1 MKTPQPTPRALA
13 FERLNL
19 AQLNRRLALLDRHTH
34 SVSGL
39 HKKAG
44 DLIADARA
52 IRTYAYQGLPGGHK

>member
-1 MKTPQPTPRALA
+1 MKTQQPTPRALA

-19 AQLNRRLALLDRHTH
+19 AQLNRQILLMDQYPP
-34 SVSGL
+34 SVRDL
-39 HKKAG
+39 HQKAG